1 MGLNIKN
8 REVETLVNEI
18 VRLTKETKT
27 ETIRRALLERQARLK
42 MRPGSPSRSARLQSL
57 LERRIWP
64 AIPRNVLGGRLSKEA
79 EEKILGFGSL
89 GV

>member
-18 VRLTKETKT
+18 ARLTKETKT

-42 MRPGSPSRSARLQSL
+42 MRPGSPSRSAQLQAL

-64 AIPRNVLGGRLSKEA
+64 AIPKRVLGRRLSKEA
-79 EEKILGFGSL
+79 EEKILGFGPS

>member
-8 REVETLVNEI
+8 REVENLVNEI
-18 VRLTKETKT
+18 ARLTKETKT

-42 MRPGSPSRSARLQSL
+42 MRLGSPSRSARLQLL

-64 AIPRNVLGGRLSKEA
+64 AIPRKVLARRHSKEA
-79 EEKILGFGSL
+79 EEKILGFGPL

>member
-18 VRLTKETKT
+18 AQLTKETKT

-42 MRPGSPSRSARLQSL
+42 MRPGYPSRSVRLQSL

-64 AIPRNVLGGRLSKEA
+64 AIPRNVLGRRLSKEA
-79 EEKILGFGSL
+79 EEKILGFGTS

>member
-8 REVETLVNEI
+8 REVETLVNE
-18 VRLTKETKT
+18 VARLTKETKT
-27 ETIRRALLERQARLK
+27 ETIRQALLERQARLK
-42 MRPGSPSRSARLQSL
+42 MRPGSPSRNVRLQSL

-64 AIPRNVLGGRLSKEA
+64 GIPKNVLGRRLSKKA
-79 EEKILGFGSL
+79 EEKILGFGPS

>member
-8 REVETLVNEI
+8 REA
-18 VRLTKETKT
+18 K
-27 ETIRRALLERQARLK
+27 RQARQS
-42 MRPGSPSRSARLQSL
+42 MRRSPPSRSSMLQSV

-64 AIPRNVLGGRLSKEA
+64 AIPMNVLGQRLSKEA
-79 EEKILGFGSL
+79 EEKILGFGPS